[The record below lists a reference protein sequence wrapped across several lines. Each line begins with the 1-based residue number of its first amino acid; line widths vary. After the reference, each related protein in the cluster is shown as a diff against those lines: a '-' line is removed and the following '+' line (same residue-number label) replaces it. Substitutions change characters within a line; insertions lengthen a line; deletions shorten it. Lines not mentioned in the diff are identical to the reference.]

1 MKMKILNPNLIEEDI
16 SLSELLR
23 PRKLKEFIGK
33 EKIKEN
39 LKVFIEAAKK
49 RNEPLDHVIFTGPPG
64 LGKTTLSHII
74 SYEMGTNIKLVS
86 GPVIER
92 PFDLAGILTNLN
104 KGDILFIDEIH
115 RLPRNVEEYLYSAM
129 ENYEIEIMV
138 DKGPNAKSIKLKL
151 KPFTLIGATTR
162 MGLLTSPLQSR
173 FGIQIRIDYYEVE
186 ELKEIVKRSAKILN
200 IKIEEDAAFEI
211 ARRGRGTPRIVNR
224 LLKRVRDFA
233 DYKLREKIDLEIT
246 KYALQKLEVDELG
259 LNEMDKKILYCIY
272 EKFGGGP
279 VGLKTISQAVGEDV
293 GTIEEV
299 YEPFLLREGLI
310 ERTPRGRKLTKR
322 ALKHLNIK
330 ENTIFERL

>member
-138 DKGPNAKSIKLKL
+138 DKGPKAKSIKLKL

-233 DYKLREKIDLEIT
+233 DYKLKEKIDLEIT

-259 LNEMDKKILYCIY
+259 LNEMDKKILFCIY

>member
-1 MKMKILNPNLIEEDI
+1 MKILNPNLTHEDI

-39 LKVFIEAAKK
+39 LKIFIEAAKK

-74 SYEMGTNIKLVS
+74 AFEMGKNIKAVS
-86 GPVIER
+86 APVIER
-92 PFDLAGILTNLN
+92 PFDLAGILTNLE

-173 FGIQIRIDYYEVE
+173 FGIQMRIDYYETP

-233 DYKLREKIDLEIT
+233 DYKLKEKIDLEIT
-246 KYALQKLEVDELG
+246 KFALEKLEVDELG

-299 YEPFLLREGLI
+299 YEPFLLREGLL

-322 ALKHLNIK
+322 ALKHLGIRG
-330 ENTIFERL
+330 NTIFERL

>member
-1 MKMKILNPNLIEEDI
+1 MKILNPNLIEEDI
-16 SLSELLR
+16 SLTELLR
-23 PRKLKEFIGK
+23 PGKLNEFIGK

-39 LKVFIEAAKK
+39 LKIFIEAAKK

-74 SYEMGTNIKLVS
+74 AYEMGTNIKVVS
-86 GPVIER
+86 APVIER

-104 KGDILFIDEIH
+104 KSDILFIDEIH

-129 ENYEIEIMV
+129 ENYEIEIIV

-162 MGLLTSPLQSR
+162 MGLLTSPMQSR
-173 FGIQIRIDYYEVE
+173 FGIQMRIDYYETE
-186 ELKEIVKRSAKILN
+186 ELKEIIKRSAKILN

-233 DYKLREKIDLEIT
+233 DYKLKEKIDLEIT
-246 KYALQKLEVDELG
+246 KFALEKLEVDELG

-279 VGLKTISQAVGEDV
+279 VGLKTISQAVGEDI

-322 ALKHLNIK
+322 ALKHLGIRG
-330 ENTIFERL
+330 NTIFERL

>member
-1 MKMKILNPNLIEEDI
+1 MKILNPDLTPEDI
-16 SLSELLR
+16 SLNELLR
-23 PRKLKEFIGK
+23 PKKLEEFIGK

-39 LKVFIEAAKK
+39 LKVFIQAAKK
-49 RNEPLDHVIFTGPPG
+49 RGEALDHVIFTGPPG
-64 LGKTTLSHII
+64 LGKTTLSYII
-74 SYEMGTNIKLVS
+74 ANEMGTNIKAVS

-92 PFDLAGILTNLN
+92 PFDLAGILTNLSA
-104 KGDILFIDEIH
+104 GDVLFIDEIH

-129 ENYEIEIMV
+129 ESYEIEIMV

-162 MGLLTSPLQSR
+162 MGLLTGPLQSR
-173 FGIQIRIDYYEVE
+173 FGISFRIDYYETD

-200 IKIEEDAAFEI
+200 IKIDDDAAFEI

-233 DYKLREKIDLEIT
+233 DYKEKEKIDLEIT
-246 KYALQKLEVDELG
+246 KYALEKLEVDELG
-259 LNEMDKKILYCIY
+259 LNEMDKKILACIY

-279 VGLKTISQAVGEDV
+279 VGLKTLSSAVGEDM

-310 ERTPRGRKLTKR
+310 ERTARGRKITKK
-322 ALKHLNIK
+322 ALKHLRIK
-330 ENTIFERL
+330 EKTIFDAV

>member
-1 MKMKILNPNLIEEDI
+1 MKILNPNLIEEDI

-138 DKGPNAKSIKLKL
+138 DKGPKAKSIKLKL

-233 DYKLREKIDLEIT
+233 DYKLKEKIDLEIT

-259 LNEMDKKILYCIY
+259 LNEMDKKILFCIY

>member
-1 MKMKILNPNLIEEDI
+1 MKILNPNLIEEDI

>member
-1 MKMKILNPNLIEEDI
+1 MKILNPNLTHEDI
-16 SLSELLR
+16 SISELLR

-39 LKVFIEAAKK
+39 LKIFIEAAKK
-49 RNEPLDHVIFTGPPG
+49 RSESLDHVIFTGPPG

-74 SYEMGTNIKLVS
+74 AYEMGTNIKVVS
-86 GPVIER
+86 APVIER
-92 PFDLAGILTNLN
+92 PFDLAGILTNLE

-173 FGIQIRIDYYEVE
+173 FGIQMRIDYYETE

-233 DYKLREKIDLEIT
+233 DYKLKEKIDLEIT
-246 KYALQKLEVDELG
+246 KFALEKLEVDELG

-279 VGLKTISQAVGEDV
+279 VGLKTISQAVGEDI

-299 YEPFLLREGLI
+299 YEPFLLREGLL

-322 ALKHLNIK
+322 ALKHLNIR